1 MHALQN
7 SQLEFVT
14 VTLPPFLFKSGW
26 AVDLISRD
34 PLTKAGKVHIV
45 AMRNIPQTCL
55 AGTILFHGCEFCLLC
70 VFTHDASKGCIQPSG
85 VTPERRNDNL
95 NYPAVNLRLTTS
107 LIAAAPRDL

>member
-85 VTPERRNDNL
+85 VTP
-95 NYPAVNLRLTTS
+95 LRVVMHFVTLCVTQRFCDVS
-107 LIAAAPRDL
+107 DVYF

>member
-85 VTPERRNDNL
+85 VTPQREER
-95 NYPAVNLRLTTS
+95 
-107 LIAAAPRDL
+107 

>member
-85 VTPERRNDNL
+85 VTPERRE
-95 NYPAVNLRLTTS
+95 R
-107 LIAAAPRDL
+107 